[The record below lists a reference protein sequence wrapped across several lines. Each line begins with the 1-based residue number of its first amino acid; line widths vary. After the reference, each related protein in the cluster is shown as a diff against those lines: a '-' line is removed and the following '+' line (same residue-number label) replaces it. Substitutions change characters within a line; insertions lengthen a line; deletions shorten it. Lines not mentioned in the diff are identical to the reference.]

1 MKKIFITLF
10 LLVSVLLLTACS
22 KPITLSLS
30 ETNIELYIEE
40 TYEIKASALN
50 IENPIFTYEIVN
62 DDETIKLESNVI
74 TALKKGT
81 AIVEVGISNE
91 EEVEKVKLNITVKN
105 ISPTELTVKESISL
119 KISETFKIEYSIKPE
134 NSVSVVTFKSN
145 NENVATV
152 SKDGVI
158 TAVSGGEAVITV
170 IATGD
175 ENTVT
180 KEITVNVKGNT
191 KPEFVLE
198 ENYKENI
205 VVNWNDTKELLTG
218 IKAIDVE
225 DGEITNSIEIVNSD
239 VIREYGK
246 QQVELKVKDSDGNE
260 ISMTRNIE
268 VVWNYDVQF
277 IGHAGSYFGLMNSEE
292 AILYAIKELKYQ
304 AVEIDVKQTKDGVF
318 VLCHDDTFGGYTL
331 ASTNWA
337 DLKDVTVTQTRK
349 SSSSYPVIYGD
360 VKGSGKY
367 TTKLCTLERY
377 LEICKEYNVT
387 AVVELKSSKGITNS
401 DQSRMQALMDEIEK
415 AEMLENVIFLGSQY
429 NCLIWTRKNGYDY
442 IPCQY
447 LVNSC
452 ESDTYLQRCID
463 NNLDISI
470 NVTADPEH
478 PNSEEWLAK
487 YHDAGLKVSTYTY
500 TQYVDYNKVQ
510 EWIDKG
516 VDFVTCDWHQMNKL
530 KLPVSSNEP
539 VKTFNV
545 KFVDHDG
552 TVLKESQVKQ
562 GKVAAA
568 PKVKERLGYTFA
580 GWDKDL
586 KNIQSDMVITAQYE
600 ITNYTITYMS
610 NVDKVTESAWTS
622 KDEFINEFYN
632 DLFSWIKEK
641 GTEIDGLTISGD
653 TYTLKRNSTT
663 VTFTGPAD
671 IKTINIYDFEKT
683 LSNILYK
690 PVVRNSD
697 GSCVIVEDEAYFLN
711 SAKYRVKYQAMDQW
725 LYNCIKTTPNYQ
737 GYDTTYKVLSSGK
750 IQIFFR
756 MQQWMQGT
764 NIQAFNTLPK
774 KYILEP
780 DQTVNPVLPTTPI
793 TYTIEDEIT
802 LPAATGNVKF
812 IGWYLTSD
820 CSGEKVE
827 KIEKGTTGNLILYA
841 KWEQ

>member
-10 LLVSVLLLTACS
+10 LLVSALLLTACG
-22 KPITLSLS
+22 KPITISLS
-30 ETNIELYIEE
+30 ETDIELYIEE

-50 IENPIFTYEIVN
+50 IENPVFIYEILN
-62 DDETIKLESNVI
+62 DDGTIELDHNTI
-74 TALKKGT
+74 TALKKGIT
-81 AIVEVGISNE
+81 VVEVGIKDQE
-91 EEVEKVKLNITVKN
+91 KVEKVKLNITVKN
-105 ISPTELTVKESISL
+105 ISPTELTVQESVSL
-119 KISETFKIEYSIKPE
+119 KTSETFKIEYSIKPD
-134 NSVSVVTFKSN
+134 NSISVVTFKSN
-145 NENVATV
+145 NESVATV
-152 SKDGVI
+152 SNDGII
-158 TAVSGGEAVITV
+158 TAVSSGDAIITV

-180 KEITVNVKGNT
+180 KEIAVNVKGNS

-198 ENYKENI
+198 ENYKDNI
-205 VVNWNDTKELLTG
+205 VINWNDESQVISG
-218 IKAIDVE
+218 IKVIDAE
-225 DGEITNSIEIVNSD
+225 DGDITNSIKIVNSNA
-239 VIREYGK
+239 IREYGK
-246 QQVELKVKDSDGNE
+246 QEVEISVKDSDGNE

-292 AILYAIKELKYQ
+292 AILYAIKQLKYQ

-318 VLCHDDTFGGYTL
+318 VLCHDDTFGDYTL

-349 SSSSYPVIYGD
+349 SSSSYPVMYGD

-387 AVVELKSSKGITNS
+387 AVIELKSSKGITNS
-401 DQSRMQALMDEIEK
+401 DQSRMQALMNEIEK
-415 AEMLENVIFLGSQY
+415 AEMLDNVIFLGSQY
-429 NCLIWTRKNGYDY
+429 NCLIWTRNNGYDY

-470 NVTADPEH
+470 NVTASYS
-478 PNSEEWLAK
+478 NSEEWLAK

-500 TQYVDYNKVQ
+500 SQYVDYSTVQ

-568 PKVKERLGYTFA
+568 PKVNERLGYIFT

-586 KNIQSDMVITAQYE
+586 KNIQSDMVFTAQYE
-600 ITNYTITYMS
+600 KTVYSITYMS
-610 NVDKVTESAWTS
+610 NVDKVTESTWAS

-641 GTEIDGLTISGD
+641 GTEIDGLTISGNA
-653 TYTLKRNSTT
+653 YTLKRNSTT
-663 VTFTGPAD
+663 VTFTSPAD
-671 IKTINIYDFEKT
+671 IKTINIFDFEKT
-683 LSNILYK
+683 VSNILYK

-697 GSCVIVEDEAYFLN
+697 GTCVIVEDEAYFLN
-711 SAKYRVKYQAMDQW
+711 STKYRVKYQAMDQW
-725 LYNCIKTTPNYQ
+725 LYNCIKTTANYQ
-737 GYDTTYKVLSSGK
+737 SYDTTYKVLSSGK

-764 NIQAFNTLPK
+764 NIPAFNNLPK

-780 DQTVNPVLPTTPI
+780 DQTVSPVLPTTPI

-802 LPAATGNVKF
+802 LPVATGNVKF

-827 KIEKGTTGNLILYA
+827 KIKKGTTGNLVLYA